1 MIAVTFAVCFSFGS
15 NIVDA
20 APGDP
25 DTTFGTG
32 GIVTTTI
39 QSTSQAYAVTIDA
52 KGRSLVV
59 GSSTNLDLGL
69 SAMTL
74 TRYLPDGT
82 PDISFGDLATGIVTV
97 TPPSGLS
104 ADAVL
109 MSVRVDSR
117 NRIVAGGFVEL
128 PTPFGSQ
135 DVFTVVRLNEAGQL
149 DAGFGENGF
158 VETVIAA
165 GESASSATSIAIDGS
180 DRVVAAGITVDSS
193 FNGTPVTVR
202 LNEDGGLDHSFGTS
216 GIVST
221 SFTGFGNA
229 CVGAALDHAGRV
241 LVAGTFQDPITFGRD
256 TFVSRYLDDGSTD
269 DTFGDSGTET
279 LEEILANAITVDAS
293 DRPILAGESSDEDS
307 GLMVER
313 LTAYNPMPTI

>member
-1 MIAVTFAVCFSFGS
+1 MNAMRPNMIAVTFAVCFSFGS

-128 PTPFGSQ
+128 LTPFGSQ
-135 DVFTVVRLNEAGQL
+135 DVFTVVRLNEAG
-149 DAGFGENGF
+149 
-158 VETVIAA
+158 
-165 GESASSATSIAIDGS
+165 
-180 DRVVAAGITVDSS
+180 
-193 FNGTPVTVR
+193 
-202 LNEDGGLDHSFGTS
+202 
-216 GIVST
+216 
-221 SFTGFGNA
+221 
-229 CVGAALDHAGRV
+229 
-241 LVAGTFQDPITFGRD
+241 
-256 TFVSRYLDDGSTD
+256 
-269 DTFGDSGTET
+269 
-279 LEEILANAITVDAS
+279 
-293 DRPILAGESSDEDS
+293 
-307 GLMVER
+307 
-313 LTAYNPMPTI
+313 